1 MYSVEWEGHTIG
13 WEIQVDKKFAYITS
27 HADLYIDG
35 KLVAKSPGGFRLTEK
50 ACSELEHNGKTVPVK
65 LTVVSL
71 FISFLIDIKVDG
83 KLIKRMHIL
92 FWKIR
97 FGILNAFLSLVLGTV
112 IGCFIGYVIVY
123 ILFLLFAP
131 GLLP

>member
-13 WEIQVDKKFAYITS
+13 WEIHVEKKFAYLTLY
-27 HADLYIDG
+27 ADLYIDG
-35 KLVAKSPGGFRLTEK
+35 RLVAKSPGGFRLTEK

-65 LTVVSL
+65 LTLGPIIISYFTSL
-71 FISFLIDIKVDG
+71 EVDG
-83 KLIKRMHIL
+83 KLIKRMHIP
-92 FWKIR
+92 FWKVR
-97 FGILNAFLSLVLGTV
+97 FGILNIFLAVVLGMV
-112 IGCFIGYVIVY
+112 IGCFFGYVLVY